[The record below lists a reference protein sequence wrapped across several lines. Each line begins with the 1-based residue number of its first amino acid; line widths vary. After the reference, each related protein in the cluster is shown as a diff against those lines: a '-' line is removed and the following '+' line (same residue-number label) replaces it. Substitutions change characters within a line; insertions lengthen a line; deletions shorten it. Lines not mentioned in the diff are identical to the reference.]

1 MTKVF
6 ALWLAKEIARHSFT
20 GLNIIIFHEGLFNI
34 SYCHYNQQEKLEN
47 NYKTS
52 FWKSQHFF
60 KKKRSYTNAR
70 TPLPLFVFVRFS
82 VIPCPPPLNE
92 RTFWM
97 RPLNWDVLN
106 FILVIYSNDS
116 QLTYSLIGSLAVA
129 RKVLWIRSVRPF
141 VRKISWNWLFSFFL
155 ELNMVWGPHVVLCMT
170 ELDFLKITFLPPKSG
185 K

>member
-60 KKKRSYTNAR
+60 KKSDRTQMLGPPSLCSFLFAFQWSPSPFPSTNV
-70 TPLPLFVFVRFS
+70 PF
-82 VIPCPPPLNE
+82 E
-92 RTFWM
+92 W
-97 RPLNWDVLN
+97 PLNWDVLN

-141 VRKISWNWLFSFFL
+141 VRKISWNWLFNFFL